1 MRSAT
6 LAKLALTATV
16 GIGAL
21 IGQANIASAGNGPM
35 IIKAGPTT
43 TTTMKPIQAD
53 PADYCDVHLCIEA
66 GPADPQP
73 DPPFD
78 PDLPIAQ
85 PDDDDCPAQLPNC
98 DKAPPPPGDDDP
110 GSPFDSDLPLDNPDP
125 GCNTTHGCPPED
137 QPCSSE
143 DDARTNCGGQPCSS
157 EDQARTNCDD
167 GGTDD
172 GGTDGQTTDGGTT
185 TGGGTDGH
193 EGRLPHTGADVASM
207 AAVGLGLTGIGAA
220 VKRLGRKGRQ
230 Q

>member
-35 IIKAGPTT
+35 IIKAAPTT
-43 TTTMKPIQAD
+43 TTTVKPIKAD
-53 PADYCDVHLCIEA
+53 PADYCDLHLCLEA
-66 GPADPQP
+66 DPVDPQP

-85 PDDDDCPAQLPNC
+85 PEDDHCPAITPSC
-98 DKAPPPPGDDDP
+98 DLAPAPQGDDDP
-110 GSPFDSDLPLDNPDP
+110 DSPIDPDLPLDSPHP
-125 GCNTTHGCPPED
+125 GCQTTHGCPPED

-143 DDARTNCGGQPCSS
+143 D
-157 EDQARTNCDD
+157 QARTNCDGGGTTD

-185 TGGGTDGH
+185 GGGTDGH
-193 EGRLPHTGADVASM
+193 DGHLPHTGTDVASM
-207 AAVGLGLTGIGAA
+207 ALVGLGLTGVGAA
-220 VKRLGRKGRQ
+220 AKRFSRKARQ